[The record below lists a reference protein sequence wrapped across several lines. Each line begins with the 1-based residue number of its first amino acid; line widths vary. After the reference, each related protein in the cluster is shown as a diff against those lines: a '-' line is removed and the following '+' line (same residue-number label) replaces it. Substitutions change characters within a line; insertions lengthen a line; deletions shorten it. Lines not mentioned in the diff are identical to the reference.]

1 MAIFNLMLLV
11 AFPMIVFSAQSK
23 IEGKI
28 LQQLQREFV
37 HDDPILKVT
46 LNYGQYETYTQKNGI
61 FAFYNIPNGRYF
73 LEVHSRYFV
82 YESAFIDVY
91 TSNKGT
97 NVAVSKIHPISRQ
110 RPKQQ
115 QQQNKQQ
122 RIQTRDQMLFE
133 IIQRKDYFEKE
144 EELSLSSIYQNQ
156 YFFMT
161 AITVLMLFFVK
172 KMPIEELQSAER
184 APQQQQ
190 QQ

>member
-1 MAIFNLMLLV
+1 MAIFYIPILL
-11 AFPMIVFSAQSK
+11 ALPIIVIAAQSK
-23 IEGKI
+23 IEGKV
-28 LQQLQREFV
+28 LYQLQREFV
-37 HDDPILKVT
+37 QDDSILKVT
-46 LNYGQYETYTQKNGI
+46 LNYGQYETFTQKNGI

-97 NVAVSKIHPISRQ
+97 NVAVSKIHPILRQ

-115 QQQNKQQ
+115 QQSKQQ

-156 YFFMT
+156 YFFMI
-161 AITVLMLFFVK
+161 AITIVMLFFVK
-172 KMPIEELQSAER
+172 KMPMEELQSAER
-184 APQQQQ
+184 APQQQ
-190 QQ
+190 